1 MKKLSK
7 SAPEQ
12 EMVHYLM
19 IQTSLP
25 KLSPEVKVKIVE
37 EVIEPALAFL
47 SPEELEYYLGKAF
60 DCYLRN
66 QESVSE
72 AKEDM
77 IMAFGVLFQVLS
89 SLSARYLGE

>member
-1 MKKLSK
+1 MKKQSK
-7 SAPEQ
+7 LAPEQ
-12 EMVHYLM
+12 GMVQYLM

-25 KLSPEVKVKIVE
+25 KLSPEAKVKIVE
-37 EVIEPALAFL
+37 EVIEPALAFI
-47 SPEELEYYLGKAF
+47 SPEELEYYLDKAF

-77 IMAFGVLFQVLS
+77 ITAFGVLFQFLS
-89 SLSARYLGE
+89 FLSAQYQGK